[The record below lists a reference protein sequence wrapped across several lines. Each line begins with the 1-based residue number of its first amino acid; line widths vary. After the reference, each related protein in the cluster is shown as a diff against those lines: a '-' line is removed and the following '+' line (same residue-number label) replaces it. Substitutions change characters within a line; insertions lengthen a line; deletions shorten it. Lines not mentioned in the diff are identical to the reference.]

1 MAQFDIGN
9 FLKENAEGIGNLA
22 GGFLDNYLTKKGDSG
37 GEDSFEGQSLP
48 GYTRH
53 NVDGYNV
60 LMPEDRRATTIVSV
74 TPEEQYAVDEA
85 VGNRLRD
92 SINENWKR
100 TQFLDQPSESARRKQ
115 SAELRYG
122 ASLPSGSQFDAVRD
136 NALANADFYGKM
148 REDIGFVPPIQ
159 MSPATKGSGPSIPYP
174 GQGGGG
180 SWDEDANLNR
190 LNEFYKTN
198 LGREVG
204 DEGKNYWL
212 GNLARGIEDW
222 DSVESN
228 IRLNPEYTKRE
239 DTKALY
245 NDMFDRDA
253 TEEELATYVGP
264 GGVWKSGVTDIES
277 LRELLGNLQVG

>member
-1 MAQFDIGN
+1 
-9 FLKENAEGIGNLA
+9 
-22 GGFLDNYLTKKGDSG
+22 
-37 GEDSFEGQSLP
+37 
-48 GYTRH
+48 
-53 NVDGYNV
+53 
-60 LMPEDRRATTIVSV
+60 
-74 TPEEQYAVDEA
+74 
-85 VGNRLRD
+85 
-92 SINENWKR
+92 NENWKR
-100 TQFLDQPSESARRKQ
+100 TQFLDQPSESARRNQ

-148 REDIGFVPPIQ
+148 KEDIGFVPPIQ
-159 MSPATKGSGPSIPYP
+159 MPPATKGSGPSIPYP

-198 LGREVG
+198 LGREVA

-245 NDMFDRDA
+245 NEMFDRDA
-253 TEEELATYVGP
+253 TEEELANYVGP
-264 GGVWKSGVTDIES
+264 GGVWKSGVTDIAS
-277 LRELLGNLQVG
+277 LREILGNLQVG